1 MPYGEIPMSSLLV
14 FLLLQLFRQS
24 PGSPPG
30 GPTPDRLGPVTFA
43 PGVRAQTFS
52 DLVSFEG
59 HRILIQ
65 AGMARAMGY
74 PGEPGLRGELAP
86 QVLEERLESKYIL
99 KKVSYVIDLPLGLS
113 RGTNPE
119 RIRAWLLIP
128 NGIEPGKR
136 RPAVLCLHQTNN
148 IGKDEPAGLGGLPNL
163 HIGKELAQRGFVV
176 LCPDYPSFGEYKYDF
191 KHNPHVSG
199 TIKAVTDNRRALDY
213 LQSLPEVDPTR
224 IAAAG
229 HSLGGHNALFTAA
242 WDPRI
247 KAVVTSCGFNR
258 FARYYGGNLKGWSS
272 DRYMPRIGSEFGGAA
287 DRMPFDFPGVLAL
300 IAPRP
305 LFINAPINDSNFE
318 VTGVRECVT
327 PVSAVY
333 RFLGSEKDLVAA
345 YPEAGH
351 DFPPEVRRK
360 AWDFLETR
368 LGKPGVP

>member
-1 MPYGEIPMSSLLV
+1 MSSLL
-14 FLLLQLFRQS
+14 LFILGNLFAQS
-24 PGSPPG
+24 PGTPPK
-30 GPTPDRLGPVTFA
+30 GPQPGALGPVSFA
-43 PGVRAQTFS
+43 PGVGAQTFS
-52 DLVSFEG
+52 DIVSWEG
-59 HRILIQ
+59 HRLAIL
-65 AGMARAMGY
+65 AGMARVMGN
-74 PGEPGLRGELAP
+74 PGEPGLRGALEP
-86 QVLEERLESKYIL
+86 EVLEERLESKYIL
-99 KKVSYVIDLPLGLS
+99 KKVSFVVDRLQENPGMGKPL
-113 RGTNPE
+113 RV
-119 RIRAWLLIP
+119 RAWLLIP
-128 NGIEPGKR
+128 GGIEPGKR

-163 HIGKELAQRGFVV
+163 HIGRELVQRGFVV

-191 KHNPHVSG
+191 KENPHISG
-199 TIKAVTDNRRALDY
+199 TIKAVTDNRRSLDF

-258 FARYYGGNLKGWSS
+258 FGRYYGGNLKGWSS
-272 DRYMPRIGSEFGGAA
+272 DRYMPRIVSEYGADPA
-287 DRMPFDFPGVLAL
+287 RMPFDFPGVLAL

-305 LFINAPINDSNFE
+305 LFINAPLNDSNFE
-318 VTGVRECVT
+318 VAGVRECVT
-327 PVSAVY
+327 PATAVY
-333 RFLGSEKDLVAA
+333 RFLGAEKDLVAL

-351 DFPPEVRRK
+351 DFPPEVRKK